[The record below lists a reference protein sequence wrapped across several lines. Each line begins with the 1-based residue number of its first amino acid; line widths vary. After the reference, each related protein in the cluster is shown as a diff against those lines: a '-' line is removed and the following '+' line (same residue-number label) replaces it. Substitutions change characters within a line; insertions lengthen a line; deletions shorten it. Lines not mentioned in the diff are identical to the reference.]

1 MEWEDTLSQQQG
13 WGKIKQGWVKITPV
27 INRIALEKLA
37 IREFDPVP
45 CKSRFP

>member
-1 MEWEDTLSQQQG
+1 MEWEDTLSQQ
-13 WGKIKQGWVKITPV
+13 QGWVKITPV

-45 CKSRFP
+45 CKSRFQ